1 MVRVQKCWVL
11 RVTDIKFLFC
21 SSPLLWWCG
30 PDLLQ
35 GDLSTALSRC
45 KPWDTGVIVHLP
57 PPEEGQF
64 ITCTFQTNY
73 NTLVHSSPRRHWAR
87 LKNFSTWRFVANCVL
102 GGYVLHH
109 PASPPSFGFFSLL
122 FSRIFYSCSFPH
134 LSLLSGCPFLLLASH
149 LWGQWCGGSWHS
161 L

>member
-11 RVTDIKFLFC
+11 RVTDIKCLFC

-109 PASPPSFGFFSLL
+109 PASPPSFVFFLCSSLGSFTPVHFHTSPCSLVAL
-122 FSRIFYSCSFPH
+122 FFCLPLRAVMWWQLTQPVV
-134 LSLLSGCPFLLLASH
+134 
-149 LWGQWCGGSWHS
+149 
-161 L
+161 